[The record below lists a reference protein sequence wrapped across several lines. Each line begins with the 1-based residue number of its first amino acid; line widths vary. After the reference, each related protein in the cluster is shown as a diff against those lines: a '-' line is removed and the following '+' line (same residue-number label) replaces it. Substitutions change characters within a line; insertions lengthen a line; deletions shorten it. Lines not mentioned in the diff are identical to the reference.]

1 MGKNGCVKCGHT
13 EAKTK
18 EIATTGTERGCLDT

>member
-13 EAKTK
+13 EAKQK
-18 EIATTGTERGCLDT
+18 KLLQRERGCLDT